1 MAQKVNIT
9 LVDDIDESEA
19 EETVSFGLD
28 GKEYLID
35 LNAEHAGELR
45 DALAPYV
52 GHARPA
58 GRRTTR
64 KATGSAPA
72 AKTGTDAT
80 AVREWARGNGFDVPE
95 RGRLPKEVKEA
106 YDAAH

>member
-1 MAQKVNIT
+1 MAQKVNIV
-9 LVDDIDESEA
+9 LIDDIDESEA

-35 LNAEHAGELR
+35 LNAEHASQLR

-52 GHARPA
+52 GHARA
-58 GRRTTR
+58 GSRRGGAR
-64 KATGSAPA
+64 KATASAP
-72 AKTGTDAT
+72 KSTSDAT
-80 AVREWARGNGFDVPE
+80 AIREWARGQGFDVPE

>member
-1 MAQKVNIT
+1 MAQKVNIV
-9 LVDDIDESEA
+9 LIDDIDETEA
-19 EETVSFGLD
+19 DETVSFGLD

-35 LNAEHAGELR
+35 LTTEHAAGLR
-45 DALAPYV
+45 DALAPYL

-58 GRRTTR
+58 GRRSAPR
-64 KATGSAPA
+64 KAAAGTGPKS
-72 AKTGTDAT
+72 DAT

-95 RGRLPKEVKEA
+95 RGRLPKDVKEA

>member
-1 MAQKVNIT
+1 MAQKVNIV
-9 LVDDIDESEA
+9 LIDDIDESEA
-19 EETVSFGLD
+19 DETVSFGLD

-35 LNAEHAGELR
+35 LTAEHAGQLR

-58 GRRTTR
+58 GRRSATR
-64 KATGSAPA
+64 KSAA
-72 AKTGTDAT
+72 AAPRSSSDAT
-80 AVREWARGNGFDVPE
+80 AIREWARGNGFDVPE

-106 YDAAH
+106 YESAH